1 MQFENFLRHL
11 CVAELIELWKTT
23 EQVEGLHIPL
33 NVFTE
38 FRTKVLPD
46 KMSIPKLSGK
56 NQTNINK
63 HFKSP
68 ISLLIRDDL

>member
-23 EQVEGLHIPL
+23 EQVEGLRIPL

-46 KMSIPKLSGK
+46 KMSIPKLSDRK
-56 NQTNINK
+56 QT
-63 HFKSP
+63 
-68 ISLLIRDDL
+68 